1 MTHQVKRFSLAA
13 AIADPSQR
21 FYQGERACAIQNSWH
36 IHTFDAAYVPPR
48 QWPILK
54 KSTDQAA
61 RYICSAFLDL
71 VTAVT
76 EARQAKII

>member
-1 MTHQVKRFSLAA
+1 MFNTKLMPHPPL
-13 AIADPSQR
+13 
-21 FYQGERACAIQNSWH
+21 
-36 IHTFDAAYVPPR
+36 DAAYVRPR